1 MPTANK
7 FLRPLLL
14 LSSLPPA
21 WLLYDYQTQHP
32 MRAHLPFSYSQSLT
46 RLKNMTT
53 NSSEGYTLKR
63 LRSYDSNNPKSIKF
77 AVKDI
82 VYDVTDSDSF
92 QRKGPYEMFS
102 GRDSTYCLAKMSM
115 SPHDV
120 GKDTSGSLTEKE
132 IEDLNGWIKY
142 FDEKYERCGVIIE

>member
-1 MPTANK
+1 MSLNCLNLM
-7 FLRPLLL
+7 FS
-14 LSSLPPA
+14 LS
-21 WLLYDYQTQHP
+21 
-32 MRAHLPFSYSQSLT
+32 FS
-46 RLKNMTT
+46 
-53 NSSEGYTLKR
+53 
-63 LRSYDSNNPKSIKF
+63 DNP
-77 AVKDI
+77 V
-82 VYDVTDSDSF
+82 
-92 QRKGPYEMFS
+92 QMFS

>member
-92 QRKGPYEMFS
+92 QRKGPYEVSVNVFLS
-102 GRDSTYCLAKMSM
+102 F
-115 SPHDV
+115 V
-120 GKDTSGSLTEKE
+120 
-132 IEDLNGWIKY
+132 
-142 FDEKYERCGVIIE
+142 V